1 MDEVIKSFLVGL
13 GFGVDDASLSKFN
26 KAIASATLKV
36 TALYGSIQATT
47 AGIAFGISKISQGF
61 EDMAYEY
68 RLIAPAI
75 NKALILRQE
84 LFKAYNAAGI
94 NILKTVQSSIKL
106 NLSLTKTKFAL
117 EAIYKSVGAKFFD
130 LFTKQ
135 SDIFRD
141 RLYKNMPKIQ
151 AVLERFIFFVFKAFD
166 ATVILGERVWSILTR
181 IYDFFVMLH
190 KATDGWSTVI
200 IAAIA
205 AWKLLNLSFLATPL
219 GALLALGLAI
229 VALYDDFKTFVEGG
243 QSFINWG
250 SETTKIVIGMV
261 AAITAV
267 GAVWV
272 AWQGILVAW
281 TLVASAVEVVMGV
294 LSGELSV
301 MAIALAVIEAPVWLI
316 VGAITALV
324 AALVAVD
331 AKWKL
336 FGGTLSG
343 FFSGV
348 GGKVL
353 DFFAGSHVQNGIQ
366 NAAGFFTQPN
376 ASANIGTGGPGNA
389 PVTNPVSSN
398 TVNTKNQNAQHI
410 NQTTNVNVTSSAD
423 AQSVGRAVGS
433 EQGRVNS
440 DMARNFRNPT
450 AP

>member
-36 TALYGSIQATT
+36 TALYGSVQATAT
-47 AGIAFGISKISQGF
+47 GIAFGISKISESF

-94 NILKTVQSSIKL
+94 NIIKTVQSSIKL

-130 LFTKQ
+130 VLRKS
-135 SDIFRD
+135 SDTFREN
-141 RLYKNMPKIQ
+141 LYKNMPKIQ
-151 AVLERFIFFVFKAFD
+151 NVLERFVFFVFKAFD
-166 ATVILGERVWSILTR
+166 ATIILGERVWSILTR

-200 IAAIA
+200 LGAIA
-205 AWKLLNLSFLATPL
+205 AWKLLNLSFLATPF
-219 GALLALGLAI
+219 GMLLAGFLALI
-229 VALYDDFKTFVEGG
+229 TLWDDFKTFVEGG
-243 QSFINWG
+243 QSLINWG
-250 SETTKIVIGMV
+250 SETTKMIIGLV
-261 AAITAV
+261 AAAAAA
-267 GAVWV
+267 GAAFV
-272 AWQGILVAW
+272 AWQAILAAWSVVAG
-281 TLVASAVEVVMGV
+281 AAEVVVGV
-294 LSGELSV
+294 LTGELSA
-301 MAIALAVIEAPVWLI
+301 MAIALAIIEAPVWLI
-316 VGAITALV
+316 VGAIAALV

-331 AKWKL
+331 AKWKV

-348 GGKVL
+348 GGKIL
-353 DFFAGSHVQNGIQ
+353 DFFAGSHVQNGVQ

-376 ASANIGTGGPGNA
+376 AQANLGADKTNAGG
-389 PVTNPVSSN
+389 VTPVSNS
-398 TVNTKNQNAQHI
+398 TVNNQKSNVQHI
-410 NQTTNVNVTSSAD
+410 SQETNINVNSSAD
-423 AQSVGRAVGS
+423 ASSVGKHVGG
-433 EQGRVNS
+433 EQSRVNQ
-440 DMARNFRNPT
+440 DMARNFMSPT
-450 AP
+450 Q